1 MATGRVVGSA
11 RQGNSMQVLE
21 RTGEDRDRRAASDAI
36 ARASHISSSVQAE
49 VHGLPRTAQ
58 MSADELEVQ
67 ASHITAAAVAA
78 AAVTAAVATSAAT
91 ASLPYG
97 DEPATSPSAT
107 AAQDV
112 PQAEASPQVVS
123 RGPRGPREPAPIQV
137 STRRALLVSLLTLVI
152 IGLAVWAAAQ
162 WPQRSLKPVL
172 PQLPAQS
179 TAATDAAPSAEPA
192 SSQAAPGPEVIAEL
206 QQEAEQKANLLS
218 QKRAAAE
225 ARHRRED
232 AALALREQR
241 RREAE
246 AQLANARAK
255 AERAQAALP
264 QPEVVQVVPAPSLA
278 EQVKQCS
285 TLSLFARES
294 CLWKLCDGQWGK
306 NGCPSYEHS
315 NEGA

>member
-11 RQGNSMQVLE
+11 LQGNSMQVLE
-21 RTGEDRDRRAASDAI
+21 RTGEDRDRRATTDVA
-36 ARASHISSSVQAE
+36 ARASQISGSAQTGA
-49 VHGLPRTAQ
+49 HGLPSASHL
-58 MSADELEVQ
+58 SADELEVH
-67 ASHITAAAVAA
+67 ASQMTAVAVAA
-78 AAVTAAVATSAAT
+78 AAVTAAVATAA
-91 ASLPYG
+91 ASSPT
-97 DEPATSPSAT
+97 ATSAT
-107 AAQDV
+107 PDQDA
-112 PQAEASPQVVS
+112 PQPEASPQVVS

-179 TAATDAAPSAEPA
+179 AVTTDPAPSAEPA
-192 SSQAAPGPEVIAEL
+192 SSQAAPGPEVIAQL

-225 ARHRRED
+225 ARQRRED
-232 AALALREQR
+232 AALAVREQR

-264 QPEVVQVVPAPSLA
+264 QPEVVQVVPVPSLA